1 MLVLAGCLVEK
12 DGKLLM
18 VQEAKKKWYGMW
30 NFPSG
35 HVEDNETIKEAAIR
49 EVFEETGCKVRL
61 TGFLPIT
68 TIALGDIKAIVIR
81 FVGEIIEENINFNK
95 DEILDVKWFD
105 KTKIKSMSDNEIRGY
120 ENCMDILKW
129 YEEGKIYPLDIF
141 DDNIYLK

>member
-1 MLVLAGCLVEK
+1 MLVLAGWLVEK

-120 ENCMDILKW
+120 ETCIDTLKW

-141 DDNIYLK
+141 NDNIYLR